1 MKLWAHRGCSQHYP
15 ENTLLAFEK
24 AAQLQGLAGI
34 ELDIQLTKDGQIVVI
49 HDERVDRTTDGTGYV
64 REYTLAELKRLK
76 IDSGSYPHQEIPVM
90 EEVFNLLEERMKAVI
105 GSGTETQSGTETG
118 STPGMMSG
126 LRLNI
131 ELKNSVLPYEGMEE
145 KIIDMVH
152 DRGLEGAVVYSTF
165 CARSLEKIAYLDSEA
180 ELGILDTRI
189 SDCMYKLKGGCG
201 ATALHPFWR
210 AMDLPAEQLRGYTV
224 RAWMSG
230 HLYPEKSTGTRL
242 DLECLEKMGITDL
255 ILNEPEVYLE

>member
-1 MKLWAHRGCSQHYP
+1 
-15 ENTLLAFEK
+15 
-24 AAQLQGLAGI
+24 
-34 ELDIQLTKDGQIVVI
+34 
-49 HDERVDRTTDGTGYV
+49 
-64 REYTLAELKRLK
+64 
-76 IDSGSYPHQEIPVM
+76 M
-90 EEVFNLLEERMKAVI
+90 EEVFLLLEERLKAGVEA
-105 GSGTETQSGTETG
+105 GTKAGTDTG
-118 STPGMMSG
+118 SEAGLKPGKMAR

-131 ELKNSVLPYEGMEE
+131 ELKNSILPYDGMEE

-152 DRGLEGAVVYSTF
+152 DRGLEGAVVYSSF
-165 CARSLEKIAYLDSEA
+165 CARSLEKIHYLDSEA

-242 DLECLEKMGITDL
+242 KLEWLEELGITDL
-255 ILNEPEVYLE
+255 ILNEPEVYVG